1 MRNLKTVSRKQD
13 AKLKHQGV
21 QAVTLH
27 FKQLGSGSVILKE
40 ISSVVSVFVSAKPLL
55 L

>member
-1 MRNLKTVSRKQD
+1 MASGVEEMRNLKTVSRKQD

-27 FKQLGSGSVILKE
+27 FKQLGSGNIIIRL
-40 ISSVVSVFVSAKPLL
+40 
-55 L
+55 